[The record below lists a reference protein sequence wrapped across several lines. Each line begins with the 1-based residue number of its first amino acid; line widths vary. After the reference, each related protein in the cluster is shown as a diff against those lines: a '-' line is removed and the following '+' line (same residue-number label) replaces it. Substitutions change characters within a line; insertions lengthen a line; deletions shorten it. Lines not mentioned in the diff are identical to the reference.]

1 MPRLRPRNPTSQ
13 TAAEAVSTRERL
25 NLLIGDRRWLVAL
38 LAGCSVLS
46 GFTEA
51 ATLALVAQLA
61 VSVVGG
67 PHKLSHSRTLSL
79 LDIHASQGHL
89 ILIAGGF
96 AVLRLLFQ
104 IPLSVLPARIS
115 ASVMAHLRT
124 ELFDAFSRASW
135 TVQSSSTEGKLQEV
149 MTNQVQQAVLGV
161 SGTTGLIT
169 SVLQF
174 LVLMATAL
182 ALNVLA
188 AVVVGAMTIVLFTLL
203 RPMRSRGGSYA
214 QALSRAQV
222 QYAGD
227 IAESNR
233 LAEEAHVFDAG
244 ASQRARL
251 AQAIDRSRHWYFRA
265 QVLQRLVSNV
275 YQSLIY
281 LLLVGGIGALYLIG
295 GSHAGALGGVVLV
308 LLRAGMAGQLIQ
320 GSYQTLVQAIPFV
333 ERAQET
339 LAGYRDSAEQ
349 DGGVPLGSID
359 TVGFERV
366 SFAYNPKTPVLTDV
380 SFTVRSGESIGIV
393 GPSGAGKSTLVQLLL
408 RLRRPV
414 DGRYLINGEPAE
426 SFARADWYRDVS
438 YVPQEP
444 RLLHATV
451 AENIRFFREI
461 DDERVESAA
470 RLARIHDDIV
480 GWPKGYQTIV
490 GPRADA
496 VSGGQQQR
504 ICLARALAAD
514 PDVLILDEPTSALDP
529 QSEASISASLEA
541 LRSNV
546 TLFIVAHRMS
556 TLEMCDR
563 VMVIVDGRMAGFDS
577 KAALQR
583 DNPYYR
589 RASQLAT
596 AGMSETPAP
605 DHPASPT
612 PAPAEPQR
620 ASSWT
625 RWSRRR

>member
-1 MPRLRPRNPTSQ
+1 MPRLRSRRSEPPS
-13 TAAEAVSTRERL
+13 AAEGASTRERL
-25 NLLIGDRRWLVAL
+25 NLLIGDRRGLIAVL
-38 LAGCSVLS
+38 SVCSILS

-61 VSVVGG
+61 AMVVGG
-67 PHKLSHSRTLSL
+67 KHKGSSRTLAL
-79 LDIHASQGHL
+79 LDIHAGEGRL
-89 ILIAGGF
+89 ILIAAGF
-96 AVLRLLFQ
+96 ALLRLLFQ

-115 ASVMAHLRT
+115 ASVLARLRT

-135 TVQSSSTEGKLQEV
+135 TVQSSSREGKLQEV
-149 MTNQVQQAVLGV
+149 MTNQVQQAVFGV
-161 SGTTGLIT
+161 TGTTGLIT
-169 SVLQF
+169 SSLQF
-174 LVLMATAL
+174 VVLMGTAL
-182 ALNVLA
+182 ALSVVA
-188 AVVVGAMTIVLFTLL
+188 AVAVGALTVLLFAFL
-203 RPMRSRGGSYA
+203 RPLRARGGRYA
-214 QALSRAQV
+214 HALSQAQV

-251 AQAIDRSRHWYFRA
+251 GRAIGRSKHWYYRA

-281 LLLVGGIGALYLIG
+281 LVLVGAIGALYLIG
-295 GSHAGALGGVVLV
+295 GSHAGTLGAVVLV

-320 GSYQTLVQAIPFV
+320 GSYQILVQAIPFV
-333 ERAQET
+333 ERAQQT
-339 LAGYRDSAEQ
+339 LADYRDSEER
-349 DGGVPLGSID
+349 DGGQPLPSVE
-359 TVGFERV
+359 TVSFEHV
-366 SFAYNPKTPVLTDV
+366 SFAYSPETPVLADV
-380 SFTVRSGESIGIV
+380 SFTVRGGESIGIV

-414 DGRYLINGEPAE
+414 EGRYLINGAPAE
-426 SFARADWYRDVS
+426 SFAREDWYRHVS

-444 RLLHATV
+444 RLLHASV

-461 DDERVESAA
+461 DDERVERAA
-470 RLARIHDDIV
+470 RLARIHEDIV
-480 GWPKGYQTIV
+480 GWPKRYETII

-504 ICLARALAAD
+504 ICLARALAAE
-514 PDVLILDEPTSALDP
+514 PDVLVLDEPTSALDP
-529 QSEASISASLEA
+529 QSEALIGASLEA
-541 LRSNV
+541 LRSNL

-563 VMVIVDGRMAGFDS
+563 VMVIVDGRIAGFDT
-577 KAALQR
+577 KATLQR
-583 DNPYYR
+583 ENPYYR

-596 AGMSETPAP
+596 AGIAGPAA
-605 DHPASPT
+605 PAEAPA

-620 ASSWT
+620 SSAWA
-625 RWSRRR
+625 RWSRRW

>member
-1 MPRLRPRNPTSQ
+1 MPRLRPRSSTAQ
-13 TAAEAVSTRERL
+13 TAAEAASTRERL
-25 NLLIGDRRWLVAL
+25 SLLIGDRRGLIAL

-67 PHKLSHSRTLSL
+67 AHKLAHSRTLSL
-79 LDIHASQGHL
+79 LDIHASQGRL
-89 ILIAGGF
+89 ILIAAGF
-96 AVLRLLFQ
+96 ALLRLLFQ

-115 ASVMAHLRT
+115 ASVMARLRG
-124 ELFDAFSRASW
+124 ELFDAFSHASW

-174 LVLMATAL
+174 LVLMGTAL

-214 QALSRAQV
+214 HALSRAQV

-281 LLLVGGIGALYLIG
+281 LLLVGGIGALYEIG

-339 LAGYRDSAEQ
+339 LAGYRESAEQ
-349 DGGVPLGSID
+349 DGGVPLPSIE

-366 SFAYNPKTPVLTDV
+366 SFAYNPETPVLTDV

-426 SFARADWYRDVS
+426 SFARGDWYRHVS

-444 RLLHATV
+444 RLLHASV
-451 AENIRFFREI
+451 ADNIRFFREI
-461 DDERVESAA
+461 DDARVERAA

-480 GWPKGYQTIV
+480 GWSKGYETIV

-514 PDVLILDEPTSALDP
+514 PDVLDP
-529 QSEASISASLEA
+529 
-541 LRSNV
+541 
-546 TLFIVAHRMS
+546 
-556 TLEMCDR
+556 
-563 VMVIVDGRMAGFDS
+563 
-577 KAALQR
+577 
-583 DNPYYR
+583 R
-589 RASQLAT
+589 RADERARPAVGGIDQRV
-596 AGMSETPAP
+596 AGGAAQQS
-605 DHPASPT
+605 
-612 PAPAEPQR
+612 
-620 ASSWT
+620 
-625 RWSRRR
+625 